1 MLPKDVRCNSL
12 KVGQCTPVFIA
23 APFTVAKI
31 WKQLKCP
38 LTDEWIKE
46 SYMYTIKYYSEL
58 KKKGIMPV
66 ETIWMDLNIIKVSQK
81 EEDKY
86 DIYMWNL
93 KYDPNISMK

>member
-1 MLPKDVRCNSL
+1 
-12 KVGQCTPVFIA
+12 
-23 APFTVAKI
+23 
-31 WKQLKCP
+31 
-38 LTDEWIKE
+38 
-46 SYMYTIKYYSEL
+46 
-58 KKKGIMPV
+58 MPV